1 MLMHQQANSPMMAPH
16 PHGPPPPPGPSPAQ
30 YGGPETSPM
39 NPGVSNFSGMEGFNY
54 QVNATS
60 PSQSTAMINNGN
72 ALSPFSPDMSSS
84 SMGIPS
90 PTNNSM
96 PYSPH
101 QPHSSINSP
110 CGPDTPP
117 PAYSPMDEP
126 KYASQLQMAPP
137 HNDNAMD
144 TSNFVTA
151 HGAGSSVVLNEPQ
164 YWCNIAYYELNSRV
178 GEIFH
183 AKSNCNDVYVDGF
196 TDPGCSTNSRDKF
209 CLGQLSN
216 VNRNST
222 IENTR
227 RHIGQGTR
235 LLNSHYD
242 IVTKQPFFYFPGI
255 RLRYSDGRVYVKCLS
270 KHAIFVQSRNCNAI
284 YHNPPTTVCK
294 VPSESEL
301 VIFDESSFAD
311 FLRESAK
318 KDYQSVFELSKMCTI
333 R

>member
-1 MLMHQQANSPMMAPH
+1 MLMHQQGNSPMMAPH

-144 TSNFVTA
+144 TSNFVTT

-183 AKSNCNDVYVDGF
+183 AKSNWNDVYVDGF

-235 LLNSHYD
+235 LLNSHSD
-242 IVTKQPFFYFPGI
+242 IVTKQPLFIIIFQGFGYDTVMVEFTSNAYPSMPY
-255 RLRYSDGRVYVKCLS
+255 LSNRVIVM
-270 KHAIFVQSRNCNAI
+270 
-284 YHNPPTTVCK
+284 
-294 VPSESEL
+294 PS
-301 VIFDESSFAD
+301 I
-311 FLRESAK
+311 
-318 KDYQSVFELSKMCTI
+318 TI
-333 R
+333 RPPRFAKSLLKVNWSFSMKAVLPTF